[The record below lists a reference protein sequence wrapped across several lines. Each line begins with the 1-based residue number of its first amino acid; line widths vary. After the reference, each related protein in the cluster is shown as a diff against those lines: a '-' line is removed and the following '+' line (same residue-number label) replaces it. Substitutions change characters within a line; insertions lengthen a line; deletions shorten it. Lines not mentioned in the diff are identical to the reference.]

1 MRRIQSPCCNDNGA
15 ILMFGNDY
23 VEASPGSVL
32 ASKPRHRARQ
42 ESSLCLLGR
51 QGKCCIITKE
61 TWKSALHWT
70 FPGDRRE
77 EHQGEGE
84 GSFLQKLCHWLNS
97 SGLHTFASWW
107 ISQNIPVFKRAEMAE
122 AYKRY
127 RDWHC
132 DIICWGYRQVSA
144 ISPGYQPCQITLT
157 PGLPLTLSL
166 ESNMTRESQNT

>member
-42 ESSLCLLGR
+42 ESSLWLLGR

-97 SGLHTFASWW
+97 SGLYTFASWW

-127 RDWHC
+127 RDWHWHHLLGLQAGQC
-132 DIICWGYRQVSA
+132 NFPR
-144 ISPGYQPCQITLT
+144 IS
-157 PGLPLTLSL
+157 TLSNHSYPRSTL
-166 ESNMTRESQNT
+166 NLLLGK

>member
-70 FPGDRRE
+70 FPSDRRE

-107 ISQNIPVFKRAEMAE
+107 ISQNIPVFKRAEMKLISITVTDTVTSFVGATG
-122 AYKRY
+122 RSVQFP
-127 RDWHC
+127 RD
-132 DIICWGYRQVSA
+132 INLVKSLLPQVY
-144 ISPGYQPCQITLT
+144 P
-157 PGLPLTLSL
+157 
-166 ESNMTRESQNT
+166 